1 MIIVAGTLRV
11 AAGDRERYLTAVADV
26 AVQARRAPGCL
37 DFVQA
42 ADPLD
47 PERINIYERW
57 ESDAD
62 LDRFRTS
69 GDPDAPEPDVPDVL
83 SAEVRKYRIA
93 SVEEP

>member
-1 MIIVAGTLRV
+1 VIIVAGTLRV
-11 AAGDRERYLTAVADV
+11 AAGNRERYLTAVADV

-69 GDPDAPEPDVPDVL
+69 GDADAPEPDVPDVL